1 MDVSDANYQMVYKG
15 LRKGM
20 DFFSRN
26 TGRVLF
32 CYGPDF
38 ECMSQ
43 GLLDARWLQS
53 NAGRLT
59 SDPDYHRSEFDLF
72 DALANDVED
81 LLEYDFIVRDGDV
94 GGILWCRN
102 AIECLLADGDVVEMT
117 TDTVRDWAAEL
128 GDDGLARI
136 SEARR
141 WFERNAKALAVQ
153 QDLICSG
160 DEERI
165 VEQAQGHTDDEER

>member
-1 MDVSDANYQMVYKG
+1 MDVSDAHYQMLYEG
-15 LRKGM
+15 LRMGR

-26 TGRVLF
+26 TGRVLW

-38 ECMSQ
+38 ECMIQ

-59 SDPDYHRSEFDLF
+59 SDPDYHRGEFDLT
-72 DALANDVED
+72 DALVNHTED

-94 GGILWCRN
+94 GGTLWCRN

-117 TDTVRDWAAEL
+117 TNSVRDWVAGL
-128 GDDGLARI
+128 GDDGLDRI
-136 SEARR
+136 SETRR

-153 QDLICSG
+153 QDLISSG

-165 VEQAQGHTDDEER
+165 VEQAQGHTDDGER